1 MAFDFPNDLGP
12 RKMKVR
18 LLSNVIEPESN
29 GIGADQRFAQPGS
42 KFAVDMTYPP
52 MSHDFAR
59 RLIAAL
65 LRAET
70 EETTV
75 RFRQPGLSPA
85 QAEAVGWRTF
95 SAPSSAN
102 ATVMQLGG
110 DGQTVLGGQFFS
122 VLRTDGRPYLH
133 AVVQTNN
140 IPGALVIRP
149 PLRIPT
155 SDALGATFNDVKLQG
170 FGPKGV
176 EWDVDEA
183 HHYGLSFSIKERL

>member
-52 MSHDFAR
+52 MEYGRAR
-59 RLIAAL
+59 RLVAAL

-70 EETTV
+70 EETV
-75 RFRQPGLSPA
+75 IYFRQPGLSAA
-85 QAEAVGWRTF
+85 QQAAVGHRGF
-95 SAPSSAN
+95 ASPSSAN
-102 ATVMQLGG
+102 ATVVNL
-110 DGQTVLGGQFFS
+110 DGAAATILAGQFATLVS
-122 VLRTDGRPYLH
+122 TDGRARLV
-133 AVVQTNN
+133 AAVQTNAV
-140 IPGALVIRP
+140 PGPIVIRP

-155 SDALGATFNDVKLQG
+155 SEAVGLDFISVRLQG
-170 FGPKGV
+170 FGPRGV

-183 HHYGLSFSIKERL
+183 HHYGLSFSIKERV